1 MKYTLLEMVSDILSD
16 MDSDEVNSIDDT
28 VEAQQV
34 AQIIK
39 TCYFEMIANR
49 NWPHL
54 KKLIQLDPS
63 LDTTRPVYLKIPEEV
78 KELEFV
84 RYDVTKADAVNQEWR
99 TLKYKEPLEFL
110 DYVSTRNSSNDN
122 VVKISDYNGVQLL
135 IVNDQAPTYWTSFD
149 DVHLVVDSYDKA
161 VDDTIKKSKTA
172 CSVYIN
178 PSWERMDESVPNLP
192 IEAFPALLEEA
203 KSTAFLA
210 LKQMANQKAEQKA
223 KRQQSWLSRKAWTA
237 AGGVQYPSYGRKR

>member
-1 MKYTLLEMVSDILSD
+1 MKYTLLEMVQDILSD

-54 KKLIQLDPS
+54 RKLIQLDPS

-78 KELEFV
+78 KELEFL
-84 RYDVTKADAVNQEWR
+84 RYDITKADKVNQEWR
-99 TLKYKEPLEFL
+99 TLKYKEPIEFL

-122 VVKISDYNGVQLL
+122 VVKITDHSGVELL
-135 IVNDQAPTYWTSFD
+135 IVNDLAPTYWTSFD
-149 DVHLVVDSYDKA
+149 DVHLIVDSYDKE

-172 CSVYIN
+172 ACVYIN

-237 AGGVQYPSYGRKR
+237 KGGIQFPDYGRK